1 MRPFPF
7 ALLALLAIPPA
18 YAKAVH
24 PAPAKSPAYTRGVNM
39 AMDEVRTVTFPK
51 PVATV
56 YVGNPAI
63 ADVNMIDTRH
73 AFILGKGFGD
83 TNLVAL
89 DRHGNQVSNMPISVL
104 VRRGSTVTLQRGS
117 ARITLNCSTSYCET
131 TPEPGDAKAVFEEA
145 ASETAAHVGA
155 AKNAAARPAS
165 Q

>member
-1 MRPFPF
+1 MRRISFALF
-7 ALLALLAIPPA
+7 ALLAIQPA
-18 YAKAVH
+18 FAK
-24 PAPAKSPAYTRGVNM
+24 GVNM

-73 AFILGKGFGD
+73 AFILGKGFGN

-89 DRHGNQVSNMPISVL
+89 DHDGGQVSDMAISVL
-104 VRRGSTVTLQRGS
+104 VRRGSTVTLQRGG
-117 ARITLNCSTSYCET
+117 ARVTLNCSANYCET
-131 TPEPGDAKAVFEEA
+131 TPEPGDVKTVFEDTAAETNTHTALAKTA
-145 ASETAAHVGA
+145 ASAPV
-155 AKNAAARPAS
+155 